1 MKPRIRMR
9 KILILLFACQLF
21 SFQEPIVYLY
31 VLPFEN
37 IDSDPT
43 VEWIAPGLSDMV
55 NGELKNQP
63 GIKLKTKEDLE
74 IVMNDRRL
82 MMRQP
87 RGSRNFLLLGKF
99 KRKLDEIHVDIQLVD
114 ISNWEEEKTDKIIQ
128 KYSEIP
134 LLNQNVG
141 SSIRKMISSYIP
153 KQINKNTLTY
163 SSYSKPKIQ
172 KKLDPV
178 YSESNKLVYSLDSQ
192 IAELE
197 ASMDALLGARKR
209 EDSIPE
215 KGVTR
220 KESSGWNMDFN
231 IDERIE
237 YNPKNAANTKMLSTV
252 LDQLLNNPYDIEL
265 EKPELI
271 YHNDDEL
278 YMTVRF
284 PVSYKLK
291 EQIIKDMLTNLPYT
305 GLEQNGSLTVFYFNK
320 ESFNFTEK
328 VVNRIKSGDYR
339 AVPIIRIYDKNEN
352 ILVVIAD
359 SPESY
364 IHSKNSSRVLYI
376 PQNQFSHLI
385 EFTVGGWSMQVAMET
400 VEINAV
406 YEMILPV
413 SQMEEMNNIN
423 LKFVKENELESFL
436 DPLL

>member
-1 MKPRIRMR
+1 
-9 KILILLFACQLF
+9 
-21 SFQEPIVYLY
+21 VYLY
-31 VLPFEN
+31 ILPFEN
-37 IDSDPT
+37 IDNDPT
-43 VEWIAPGLSDMV
+43 VEWIAPGLFDMV
-55 NGELKNQP
+55 SVELKNRT
-63 GIKLKTKEDLE
+63 GVKLKTKEELE
-74 IVMNDRRL
+74 TIMNDRRL
-82 MMRQP
+82 MLRQP
-87 RGSRNFLLLGKF
+87 RGSKNFLLLGKF
-99 KRKLDEIHVDIQLVD
+99 KRKLDDIHVDIQLVD
-114 ISNWEEEKTDKIIQ
+114 ISNWEEEKSDKIIQ
-128 KYSEIP
+128 KYSAIP
-134 LLNQNVG
+134 LLNKNLG
-141 SSIRKMISSYIP
+141 ESIRKMIDPYTP
-153 KQINKNTLTY
+153 RQNLDKKTLTY
-163 SSYSKPKIQ
+163 SSYAKPKLE
-172 KKLDPV
+172 KKINPIHA
-178 YSESNKLVYSLDSQ
+178 ESNKLVYNLDSQ

-209 EDSIPE
+209 ENSIP
-215 KGVTR
+215 KRGVTR
-220 KESSGWNMDFN
+220 QESDGWNMDFN
-231 IDERIE
+231 IDERVE
-237 YNPKNAANTKMLSTV
+237 HNPKNSANTKMLTTV

-265 EKPELI
+265 KRPELI

-291 EQIIKDMLTNLPYT
+291 EEIIKDMLTNLPYT
-305 GLEQNGSLTVFYFNK
+305 GLEQNGSLTIFYFNR

-328 VVNRIKSGDYR
+328 VVDKIKLGEHR

-359 SPESY
+359 SPENY
-364 IHSKNSSRVLYI
+364 VHSKNSSRVLYL

-423 LKFVKENELESFL
+423 LKFIKENELKSFL

>member
-1 MKPRIRMR
+1 MR
-9 KILILLFACQLF
+9 KILILLTACMLY
-21 SFQEPIVYLY
+21 SIQEPAVNLYL
-31 VLPFEN
+31 LPFEN
-37 IDSDPT
+37 IDNDPT

-55 NGELKNQP
+55 KGELKNKI
-63 GIKLKTKEDLE
+63 GVKLKTKEELE
-74 IVMNDRRL
+74 TIMSDRRL

-87 RGSRNFLLLGKF
+87 RGSRNFLLLGKY

-114 ISNWEEEKTDKIIQ
+114 ISNWQEEKSDKIIQ
-128 KYSEIP
+128 KYSAIP
-134 LLNQNVG
+134 LLNKNVG
-141 SSIRKMISSYIP
+141 ESIRKMIEPYTP
-153 KQINKNTLTY
+153 KQNLDKKTLTY
-163 SSYSKPKIQ
+163 SSYSKPNLEKKIN
-172 KKLDPV
+172 PV
-178 YSESNKLVYSLDSQ
+178 HAESNKLVYNLDSQ

-197 ASMDALLGARKR
+197 ASMDALLGAKKR
-209 EDSIPE
+209 ENSIPE

-220 KESSGWNMDFN
+220 QESGGWNMDFN
-231 IDERIE
+231 IDEKIE
-237 YNPKNAANTKMLSTV
+237 FNPKNSANTKMLTTV

-265 EKPELI
+265 KRPELV

-291 EQIIKDMLTNLPYT
+291 EEIIKDMLTNLPYT
-305 GLEQNGSLTVFYFNK
+305 GLEQNGSLTIFYFNR

-328 VVNRIKSGDYR
+328 VVDRIKSGDHR

-359 SPESY
+359 SPENY
-364 IHSKNSSRVLYI
+364 VHSKNSSRVLYL

-400 VEINAV
+400 VEINAI

-423 LKFVKENELESFL
+423 LKFIKENELESFL

>member
-1 MKPRIRMR
+1 MR
-9 KILILLFACQLF
+9 KILILLTTCQLY
-21 SFQEPIVYLY
+21 SVQEPAVYLY
-31 VLPFEN
+31 ILPFEN
-37 IDSDPT
+37 IDNDPT
-43 VEWIAPGLSDMV
+43 VEWIAPGLFDMV
-55 NGELKNQP
+55 SVELKNRT
-63 GIKLKTKEDLE
+63 GVKLKTKEELE
-74 IVMNDRRL
+74 TIMNDRRL

-87 RGSRNFLLLGKF
+87 RGSRNFLLLGKY

-114 ISNWEEEKTDKIIQ
+114 ISNWQEEKSDKIIQ
-128 KYSEIP
+128 KYSAIP
-134 LLNQNVG
+134 LLNKNVG
-141 SSIRKMISSYIP
+141 ESIRKMIEPYTP
-153 KQINKNTLTY
+153 KQNLDNKTLAY
-163 SSYSKPKIQ
+163 SSYSKPKAE
-172 KKLDPV
+172 KKKNPIHA
-178 YSESNKLVYSLDSQ
+178 ESNKLVYNLDSQ

-197 ASMDALLGARKR
+197 ASMDALLGAKKR

-220 KESSGWNMDFN
+220 QETDGWNMDFN
-231 IDERIE
+231 IDEKIE
-237 YNPKNAANTKMLSTV
+237 YNPKNSANTKMLTTV

-265 EKPELI
+265 KRPELI

-291 EQIIKDMLTNLPYT
+291 EEIIKDMLTNLPYT
-305 GLEQNGSLTVFYFNK
+305 GLEQNGSLTIFYFNR

-328 VVNRIKSGDYR
+328 VVDRIKSGDHR

-359 SPESY
+359 SPENY
-364 IHSKNSSRVLYI
+364 VHSKNSSRVLYL

-400 VEINAV
+400 VEINAI

-423 LKFVKENELESFL
+423 LKFIKENELESFL

>member
-1 MKPRIRMR
+1 MR
-9 KILILLFACQLF
+9 RILILLTVCQLY
-21 SFQEPIVYLY
+21 SIQEPVVYLY
-31 VLPFEN
+31 ILPFEN
-37 IDSDPT
+37 IDNDPT

-55 NGELKNQP
+55 NGELKNRTSV
-63 GIKLKTKEDLE
+63 KLKTKEELE
-74 IVMNDRRL
+74 TIMNDRRL

-87 RGSRNFLLLGKF
+87 RGSRNFLLLGKY

-114 ISNWEEEKTDKIIQ
+114 ISNWQEEKSDKIIQ
-128 KYSEIP
+128 KYSAIP
-134 LLNQNVG
+134 LLNKNVG
-141 SSIRKMISSYIP
+141 ESIRKMIEPYTP
-153 KQINKNTLTY
+153 KQNLDNKTLAY
-163 SSYSKPKIQ
+163 SSYSKPKTE
-172 KKLDPV
+172 KKKNPIHA
-178 YSESNKLVYSLDSQ
+178 ESNKLVYNLDSQ

-197 ASMDALLGARKR
+197 ASMDALLGAKKR

-220 KESSGWNMDFN
+220 QETDGWNMDFN
-231 IDERIE
+231 IDEKIE
-237 YNPKNAANTKMLSTV
+237 YNPKNSANTKMLTTV

-265 EKPELI
+265 KRPELI

-291 EQIIKDMLTNLPYT
+291 EEIIKDMLTNLPYT
-305 GLEQNGSLTVFYFNK
+305 GLEQNGSLTIFYFNR

-328 VVNRIKSGDYR
+328 VVDRIKSGDHR

-359 SPESY
+359 SPENY
-364 IHSKNSSRVLYI
+364 VHSKNSSRVLYL

-400 VEINAV
+400 VEINAI

-423 LKFVKENELESFL
+423 LKFIKENELESFL

>member
-1 MKPRIRMR
+1 MR
-9 KILILLFACQLF
+9 KILIFITICQLY
-21 SFQEPIVYLY
+21 SLQEPTVYLY
-31 VLPFEN
+31 ILPFEN
-37 IDSDPT
+37 TDNDPT
-43 VEWIAPGLSDMV
+43 VEWIAPGLFDMV
-55 NGELKNQP
+55 NGELKYRA
-63 GIKLKTKEDLE
+63 GIKIKTKEELE
-74 IVMNDRRL
+74 IIMNDRRL

-87 RGSRNFLLLGKF
+87 RGSRNFLLLGKY
-99 KRKLDEIHVDIQLVD
+99 KRKLDEIHVDLQLID
-114 ISNWEEEKTDKIIQ
+114 ISNWEEENSDKVIQ
-128 KYSEIP
+128 KYSAIP
-134 LLNQNVG
+134 LLNK
-141 SSIRKMISSYIP
+141 SLADAIRKMIDPYTP
-153 KQINKNTLTY
+153 KQSLDKKTLTY
-163 SSYSKPKIQ
+163 SSYSNPKPS
-172 KKLDPV
+172 KKNNPV
-178 YSESNKLVYSLDSQ
+178 HLESNKVVSSLDNQ

-197 ASMDALLGARKR
+197 ASMDALLGAKQRANAT
-209 EDSIPE
+209 PE

-220 KESSGWNMDFN
+220 QESDGWNMDFN

-237 YNPKNAANTKMLSTV
+237 HNPKNSANTKMLTTV
-252 LDQLLNNPYDIEL
+252 LDQLLNNPYDIQL
-265 EKPELI
+265 KKPELI

-291 EQIIKDMLTNLPYT
+291 EEIIKDMLTNLPYT
-305 GLEQNGSLTVFYFNK
+305 GLEQNGSLTIFYFNR

-328 VVNRIKSGDYR
+328 VLDRIKSGEHR

-359 SPESY
+359 SPENY
-364 IHSKNSSRVLYI
+364 VHSKNSSRVLYL

-423 LKFVKENELESFL
+423 LKFIKENELESFL